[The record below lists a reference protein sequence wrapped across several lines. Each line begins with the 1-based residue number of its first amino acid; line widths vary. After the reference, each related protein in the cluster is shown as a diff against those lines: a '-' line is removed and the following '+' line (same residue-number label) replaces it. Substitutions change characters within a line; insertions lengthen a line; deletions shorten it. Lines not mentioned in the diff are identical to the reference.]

1 MTPRESYKKAVEIE
15 EAGIALYSRLV
26 ALLPDGSRE
35 QEEIEFLLEQET
47 YHRSFYEEE
56 MEKYPAVHDAEAEDN
71 QSGTEIVLEEVEAA
85 LSSGIPGSA
94 REALLLGVKLE
105 KGSIAYFQRL
115 SKNAP
120 PGYIKKAI
128 KRILQEEKEHLQRLN
143 LLLEL

>member
-1 MTPRESYKKAVEIE
+1 MTPREGYEKAVKIE

-26 ALLPDGSRE
+26 ALLPDGSQE

-56 MEKYPAVHDAEAEDN
+56 MEKYPPARDREGEDKL
-71 QSGTEIVLEEVEAA
+71 SGTEKVLEEVEAA
-85 LSSGIPGSA
+85 LSRGTPGSA
-94 REALLLGVKLE
+94 REALLLGIKLE

-120 PGYIKKAI
+120 PGYLKKTI